1 MRYLLIIILTGL
13 FTLSCVKKSP
23 KDPIP
28 VLEYKDFK
36 AGKVGTRDTAT
47 MTLSY
52 NDYDGDLFRNTTADG
67 PNTVIKTFI
76 FNADSNKF
84 IKDQVISYTVIQP
97 GDGFYKGKSIKGDI
111 ILPMKQFRPND
122 QVKQLKF
129 EVYMEDMTGNKSNV
143 VTTPQFSLNF

>member
-1 MRYLLIIILTGL
+1 MRYLLIIILSGL
-13 FTLSCVKKSP
+13 FTLSCVKKAP

-36 AGKVGTRDTAT
+36 AGKVGNRDTAT

-52 NDYDGDLFRNTTADG
+52 NDYDGDLFRNATSDG

-84 IKDQVISYTVIQP
+84 VKDQIISYTIIQP

-129 EVYMEDMTGNKSNV
+129 EIFMEDMKGNKSNV
-143 VTTPQFSLNF
+143 VSTPQFSLNF